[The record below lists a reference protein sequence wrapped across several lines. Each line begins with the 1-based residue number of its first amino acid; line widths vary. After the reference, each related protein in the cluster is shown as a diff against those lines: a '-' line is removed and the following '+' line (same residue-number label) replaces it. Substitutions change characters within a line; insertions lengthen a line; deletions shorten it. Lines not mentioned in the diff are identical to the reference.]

1 MIYED
6 TLLVMPEICHEIREG
21 EGISKG
27 ISYEDLIAVLVK
39 EVQELRARVTALET
53 KQAG

>member
-6 TLLVMPEICHEIREG
+6 TLPVMPEICHEIREG

-39 EVQELRARVTALET
+39 EVQELRARVTALERQQT
-53 KQAG
+53 G